1 MSEPSVPASRPE
13 DLLLPALPQTM
24 RLALAYAPAPARLP
38 TLSLLALDQRLA
50 GLLRHS
56 REPMMAQI
64 RLAWWRETLDR
75 DAAKWPEGEPLL
87 AALRSWNG
95 AHRALV
101 PLVNGW
107 EALTGEAPLAPEALE
122 EMVNGR
128 AAAFAGLAAALGRD
142 GEAEAARGLGRR
154 WALADLA
161 TKLNHPGES
170 VVVRRLAQA
179 EQGRSPRVSR
189 ALRPLAVLEALAR
202 DALAEN
208 GPGNGRGSARKVFMA
223 MRIGLLG
230 R

>member
-1 MSEPSVPASRPE
+1 MSEPSSPESRPE

-24 RLALAYAPAPARLP
+24 RLALAYAPPSARLQ
-38 TLSLLALDQRLA
+38 TLALLALDQRLA

-64 RLAWWRETLDR
+64 RLAWWRETLER
-75 DAAKWPEGEPLL
+75 DAAEWPEGEPLL

-95 AHRALV
+95 GHRALV
-101 PLVNGW
+101 ALVDGW

-122 EMVNGR
+122 EMVDGR
-128 AAAFAGLAAALGRD
+128 AAAFAGLAAALGREA
-142 GEAEAARGLGRR
+142 EAEAARALGRR

-179 EQGRSPRVSR
+179 EQARPVRVSR
-189 ALRPLAVLEALAR
+189 ALRALAVLEGLAR
-202 DALAEN
+202 DNLAS
-208 GPGNGRGSARKVFMA
+208 GGQGSARTVLKA

>member
-1 MSEPSVPASRPE
+1 MSEPTAPISRPE

-24 RLALAYAPAPARLP
+24 QLALAYAPSRAKLP
-38 TLSLLALDQRLA
+38 TLALLALDQRLA

-64 RLAWWRETLDR
+64 RLAWWRETLGR
-75 DAAKWPEGEPLL
+75 EAAEWPEGEPLL

-95 AHRALV
+95 GHRALV
-101 PLVNGW
+101 ALVDGW
-107 EALTGEAPLAPEALE
+107 EALTGEAPLAPESLE
-122 EMVNGR
+122 EMVDGR
-128 AAAFAGLAAALGRD
+128 AAAFAGLAEALDRRN
-142 GEAEAARGLGRR
+142 EADAARALGRR

-170 VVVRRLAQA
+170 VVVKRLAQA
-179 EQGRSPRVSR
+179 ERGHAPRVSR
-189 ALRPLAVLEALAR
+189 TLRPLAVLEGLAR
-202 DALAEN
+202 DNLAS
-208 GPGNGRGSARKVFMA
+208 GGQGSARTVLKA

>member
-1 MSEPSVPASRPE
+1 MSEPNTPEIRPE
-13 DLLLPALPQTM
+13 DLLMPALPQTM
-24 RLALAYAPAPARLP
+24 RLALAYAPASARLP
-38 TLSLLALDQRLA
+38 TLALLALDQRLA

-75 DAAKWPEGEPLL
+75 DAAEWPQGEPLL

-95 AHRALV
+95 EHRALV
-101 PLVNGW
+101 ALVDGW
-107 EALTGEAPLAPEALE
+107 EALTGEAPLGPEALE

-128 AAAFAGLAAALGRD
+128 AAAFAGLARALGRQR
-142 GEAEAARGLGRR
+142 EAEAAGSVGRR

-170 VVVRRLAQA
+170 VIVRRLAQA
-179 EQGRSPRVSR
+179 ETGRTARVSR
-189 ALRPLAVLEALAR
+189 ALRPLAVLEGLAR
-202 DALAEN
+202 DNLAN
-208 GPGNGRGSARKVFMA
+208 GGQGSARTVLKA
-223 MRIGLLG
+223 LRIGLLG

>member
-1 MSEPSVPASRPE
+1 MSEPSSPESRPE

-24 RLALAYAPAPARLP
+24 RLALAYAPPSARLQ
-38 TLSLLALDQRLA
+38 TLALLALDQRLA

-64 RLAWWRETLDR
+64 RLAWWRETLER
-75 DAAKWPEGEPLL
+75 DAAEWPEGEPLL

-95 AHRALV
+95 GHRALV
-101 PLVNGW
+101 ALVDGW

-122 EMVNGR
+122 EMVDGR
-128 AAAFAGLAAALGRD
+128 AAAFAGLAAALGR
-142 GEAEAARGLGRR
+142 GAEAEAARALGRR

-179 EQGRSPRVSR
+179 EQGRSVRVSR
-189 ALRPLAVLEALAR
+189 ALRALAVLEGLAR
-202 DALAEN
+202 DNLAS
-208 GPGNGRGSARKVFMA
+208 GGQRSARTVLKA

>member
-1 MSEPSVPASRPE
+1 VSEPTTPTSRPE

-24 RLALAYAPAPARLP
+24 QLALAYAPSRAKLP
-38 TLSLLALDQRLA
+38 TLALLALDQRLA

-75 DAAKWPEGEPLL
+75 DAGEWPEGEPLL

-95 AHRALV
+95 KHRPLV
-101 PLVNGW
+101 SLVNGW
-107 EALTGEAPLAPEALE
+107 EALTGEAPLAPSALE
-122 EMVNGR
+122 EMVDGR
-128 AAAFAGLAAALGRD
+128 AAAFAGLATALDRE
-142 GEAEAARGLGRR
+142 GEAEVARILGRR
-154 WALADLA
+154 WALADLS

-179 EQGRSPRVSR
+179 EEGRLARVSR
-189 ALRPLAVLEALAR
+189 TLRPLAVLEGVAR
-202 DALAEN
+202 EN
-208 GPGNGRGSARKVFMA
+208 MANGGQGSARTVLKA

>member
-1 MSEPSVPASRPE
+1 MSEQTTPESRPE

-24 RLALAYAPAPARLP
+24 RLALAYAPSPARLP
-38 TLSLLALDQRLA
+38 TLALLALDQRLA

-75 DAAKWPEGEPLL
+75 DAGEWPEGEPLL

-95 AHRALV
+95 KHRALV
-101 PLVNGW
+101 KLVDGW
-107 EALTGEAPLAPEALE
+107 EALTGEAPLAPSALE
-122 EMVNGR
+122 EMVEGR
-128 AAAFAGLAAALGRD
+128 AAAFAGLAHALGRER
-142 GEAEAARGLGRR
+142 EAETARALGRR
-154 WALADLA
+154 WALADLS

-179 EQGRSPRVSR
+179 EAGRASRVSR
-189 ALRPLAVLEALAR
+189 TLRPLAVLEGLAR
-202 DALAEN
+202 DAMASE
-208 GPGNGRGSARKVFMA
+208 GQGSARAVLKA

>member
-1 MSEPSVPASRPE
+1 MFEPSAPSSRPE

-24 RLALAYAPAPARLP
+24 QLALAYAPARAKLP
-38 TLSLLALDQRLA
+38 TLALLALDQRLA

-75 DAAKWPEGEPLL
+75 DAAEWPEGEPLL
-87 AALRSWNG
+87 AVLRSWNG
-95 AHRALV
+95 KHRALV
-101 PLVNGW
+101 GLVDGW
-107 EALTGEAPLAPEALE
+107 EALTGEAPLAPSALE
-122 EMVNGR
+122 EMVDGR
-128 AAAFAGLAAALGRD
+128 AAAFGGLAEALGRE
-142 GEAEAARGLGRR
+142 GEAGVARALGRR

-179 EQGRSPRVSR
+179 EKGRLARVSR
-189 ALRPLAVLEALAR
+189 ILRPLAVLEGLAS
-202 DALAEN
+202 EN
-208 GPGNGRGSARKVFMA
+208 MANGGQGSAKTVLKA

>member
-1 MSEPSVPASRPE
+1 MSEPSSPESRPE

-24 RLALAYAPAPARLP
+24 RLALAYAPPSARLQ
-38 TLSLLALDQRLA
+38 TLALLALDQRLA

-64 RLAWWRETLDR
+64 RLAWWRETLER
-75 DAAKWPEGEPLL
+75 DAAEWPEGEPLL

-95 AHRALV
+95 GHRALV
-101 PLVNGW
+101 ALVDGW

-122 EMVNGR
+122 EMVDGR
-128 AAAFAGLAAALGRD
+128 AAAFAGLAAALGREA
-142 GEAEAARGLGRR
+142 EAEAARALGRR

-179 EQGRSPRVSR
+179 EQGRPVRVSR
-189 ALRPLAVLEALAR
+189 ALRALAVLEGLAR
-202 DALAEN
+202 DNLAS
-208 GPGNGRGSARKVFMA
+208 GGQGSARTVLKA

>member
-1 MSEPSVPASRPE
+1 MSDQTTPESRPE

-24 RLALAYAPAPARLP
+24 RLALAYAPSPARLP
-38 TLSLLALDQRLA
+38 TLALLALDQRLA

-75 DAAKWPEGEPLL
+75 DAGEWPEGEPLL

-95 AHRALV
+95 KHRALV
-101 PLVNGW
+101 KLVDGW
-107 EALTGEAPLAPEALE
+107 EALTGEAPLAPSALE
-122 EMVNGR
+122 EMVDGR
-128 AAAFAGLAAALGRD
+128 AAAFAGLAHALDRD
-142 GEAEAARGLGRR
+142 GEAETAGLLGRR
-154 WALADLA
+154 WALADLS

-179 EQGRSPRVSR
+179 ETGRIARVSR
-189 ALRPLAVLEALAR
+189 ALRPLAVLEGLASE
-202 DALAEN
+202 AMTS
-208 GPGNGRGSARKVFMA
+208 GSQGSARTVLKA

>member
-1 MSEPSVPASRPE
+1 MSEQTAPQSRPE

-24 RLALAYAPAPARLP
+24 RLALAYAPSHTRLP
-38 TLSLLALDQRLA
+38 TLALLALDQRLA

-64 RLAWWRETLDR
+64 RLAWWRETLAR
-75 DAAKWPEGEPLL
+75 DAAEWPEGEPLL

-95 AHRALV
+95 KHGVLV
-101 PLVNGW
+101 KLVDGW
-107 EALTGEAPLAPEALE
+107 EALTGEAPLAPSALE
-122 EMVNGR
+122 EMVDGR
-128 AAAFAGLAAALGRD
+128 AAAFAGLAHALGREN
-142 GEAEAARGLGRR
+142 EAEIARVLGRR
-154 WALADLA
+154 WALADLS

-179 EQGRSPRVSR
+179 EQARASRVSR
-189 ALRPLAVLEALAR
+189 ALRPLAVLEGLAR
-202 DALAEN
+202 DAMVSD
-208 GPGNGRGSARKVFMA
+208 GQGSARTVLKA

>member
-1 MSEPSVPASRPE
+1 
-13 DLLLPALPQTM
+13 M
-24 RLALAYAPAPARLP
+24 RLALAYAPPSARLQ
-38 TLSLLALDQRLA
+38 TLALLALDQRLA

-64 RLAWWRETLDR
+64 RLAWWRETLER
-75 DAAKWPEGEPLL
+75 DAAEWPEGEPLL

-95 AHRALV
+95 GHRALV
-101 PLVNGW
+101 ALVDGW

-122 EMVNGR
+122 EMVDGR
-128 AAAFAGLAAALGRD
+128 AAAFAGLAAALGREA
-142 GEAEAARGLGRR
+142 EAEAARALGRR

-179 EQGRSPRVSR
+179 EQGRSVRVSR
-189 ALRPLAVLEALAR
+189 ALRALAVLEGLAR
-202 DALAEN
+202 DNLAS
-208 GPGNGRGSARKVFMA
+208 GGRGSARTVLKA

>member
-1 MSEPSVPASRPE
+1 VSEPTAPISRPE

-24 RLALAYAPAPARLP
+24 QLALAYAPSRAKLP
-38 TLSLLALDQRLA
+38 TLALLALDQRLA

-64 RLAWWRETLDR
+64 RLAWWRETLER
-75 DAAKWPEGEPLL
+75 DAGEWPEGEPLL

-95 AHRALV
+95 GHRALV
-101 PLVNGW
+101 ALVDGW

-122 EMVNGR
+122 EMVDGR
-128 AAAFAGLAAALGRD
+128 AAAFAGLAEVLNRRN
-142 GEAEAARGLGRR
+142 EADAARALGRR

-170 VVVRRLAQA
+170 VVVKRLAQA
-179 EQGRSPRVSR
+179 EQGRLVRVSR
-189 ALRPLAVLEALAR
+189 VLRPLAVLEGLAR
-202 DALAEN
+202 DNLES
-208 GPGNGRGSARKVFMA
+208 GGQGSARTVLKA

>member
-1 MSEPSVPASRPE
+1 MSEPNTSESRPE
-13 DLLLPALPQTM
+13 DLLMPALPQTM
-24 RLALAYAPAPARLP
+24 RLALAYAPASARLP
-38 TLSLLALDQRLA
+38 TLALLALDQRLA

-75 DAAKWPEGEPLL
+75 DAAEWPEGEPLL

-95 AHRALV
+95 EHRALV
-101 PLVNGW
+101 ALVNGW

-122 EMVNGR
+122 EMVDGR
-128 AAAFAGLAAALGRD
+128 AAAFAGLARALGRE
-142 GEAEAARGLGRR
+142 GEVEAARALGRG

-179 EQGRSPRVSR
+179 EPGRAAKVSR
-189 ALRPLAVLEALAR
+189 VLRPLAVLEGLAR
-202 DALAEN
+202 DNLASE
-208 GPGNGRGSARKVFMA
+208 GRNSARTVLKA

>member
-1 MSEPSVPASRPE
+1 MSEPTTPTSRPE

-24 RLALAYAPAPARLP
+24 QLALAYAPLRAKLP
-38 TLSLLALDQRLA
+38 TLALLALDQRLA

-56 REPMMAQI
+56 REPMMAQL

-75 DAAKWPEGEPLL
+75 DAGEWPEGEPLL

-95 AHRALV
+95 KHRALV
-101 PLVNGW
+101 GLVNGW
-107 EALTGEAPLAPEALE
+107 EALTGEAPLAPSALE
-122 EMVNGR
+122 EMVDGR
-128 AAAFAGLAAALGRD
+128 AAAFAGLAAALDRE
-142 GEAEAARGLGRR
+142 GEVEVARILGRR
-154 WALADLA
+154 WALADLS

-179 EQGRSPRVSR
+179 EEGRLARVSR
-189 ALRPLAVLEALAR
+189 TLRPLAVLEGLAR
-202 DALAEN
+202 EN
-208 GPGNGRGSARKVFMA
+208 VANGGQGSARTVLKA

>member
-1 MSEPSVPASRPE
+1 MSEPSSPESRPE

-24 RLALAYAPAPARLP
+24 RLALAYAPPSARLQ
-38 TLSLLALDQRLA
+38 TLALLALDQRLA

-64 RLAWWRETLDR
+64 RLAWWRETLER
-75 DAAKWPEGEPLL
+75 DAAEWPEGEPLL

-95 AHRALV
+95 GHRALV
-101 PLVNGW
+101 ALVDGW

-122 EMVNGR
+122 EMVDGR

-142 GEAEAARGLGRR
+142 AEAEAARSLGRR

-179 EQGRSPRVSR
+179 EQGRSVRVSR
-189 ALRPLAVLEALAR
+189 ALRALAVLEGLAR
-202 DALAEN
+202 DNLAS
-208 GPGNGRGSARKVFMA
+208 GGQGSARTVLKA

>member
-1 MSEPSVPASRPE
+1 M
-13 DLLLPALPQTM
+13 Q
-24 RLALAYAPAPARLP
+24 LALAYAPSRAKLP
-38 TLSLLALDQRLA
+38 TLALLALDQRLA

-75 DAAKWPEGEPLL
+75 DASEWPEGEPLL

-95 AHRALV
+95 KHRALV
-101 PLVNGW
+101 GLVNGW
-107 EALTGEAPLAPEALE
+107 EALTGEAPLAPSALE
-122 EMVNGR
+122 EMVDGR
-128 AAAFAGLAAALGRD
+128 AAAFAGLAVALDRE
-142 GEAEAARGLGRR
+142 GEAEVSRILGRR
-154 WALADLA
+154 WALADLS

-179 EQGRSPRVSR
+179 EEGRLGRVSR
-189 ALRPLAVLEALAR
+189 TLRPLAVLEGLAR
-202 DALAEN
+202 ESMTN
-208 GPGNGRGSARKVFMA
+208 GGQGSARTVLKA

>member
-1 MSEPSVPASRPE
+1 M
-13 DLLLPALPQTM
+13 Q
-24 RLALAYAPAPARLP
+24 LALAYAPSRAKLP
-38 TLSLLALDQRLA
+38 TLALLSLDQRLA

-75 DAAKWPEGEPLL
+75 DANEWPEGEPLL

-95 AHRALV
+95 KHRALV
-101 PLVNGW
+101 GLVNGW
-107 EALTGEAPLAPEALE
+107 EALTGEAPLAPSALE

-128 AAAFAGLAAALGRD
+128 AAAFAGLADALDRES
-142 GEAEAARGLGRR
+142 EADVAQALGRR

-179 EQGRSPRVSR
+179 EEARLVRVSR
-189 ALRPLAVLEALAR
+189 TLRPLAVLEGLAR
-202 DALAEN
+202 EN
-208 GPGNGRGSARKVFMA
+208 MVSGGQGSARTVLKA
-223 MRIGLLG
+223 MRIGLFG

>member
-1 MSEPSVPASRPE
+1 MSEQTTPESRPE

-24 RLALAYAPAPARLP
+24 RLALAYAPSQARLP
-38 TLSLLALDQRLA
+38 TLALLALDQRLA

-75 DAAKWPEGEPLL
+75 DAGEWPEGEPLL

-95 AHRALV
+95 QHRALV
-101 PLVNGW
+101 KLVDGW
-107 EALTGEAPLAPEALE
+107 EALTGEAPLAPSALE
-122 EMVNGR
+122 EMVDGR
-128 AAAFAGLAAALGRD
+128 AAAFAGLAHALGRD
-142 GEAEAARGLGRR
+142 GEAETARLLGRR
-154 WALADLA
+154 WALADLS

-179 EQGRSPRVSR
+179 EAGRIARVSR
-189 ALRPLAVLEALAR
+189 VLRPLAVLEGLAS
-202 DALAEN
+202 ETMT
-208 GPGNGRGSARKVFMA
+208 GGGQGSARTVLKA